1 MKSYGS
7 TKFSAS
13 FAVKSQKFNKILL
26 FLFIMRRGLLAV
38 LAALFC
44 FGVAGAGVPGIRT
57 EFGVMAGV
65 NQPFMRADMGQSTAE
80 LKAKTGVVAGLQMGL
95 RFTGVVGIQPEVIY
109 SSNRIALEDE
119 KKNFSTD
126 IKCNALQVPVLL
138 SLRLAAV
145 RVNVGP
151 VFTVVDNPTYLDKSG
166 EKVMFGRLHPTVSY
180 AVGVS
185 VVLLRKLVIDARVSS
200 GVKSMENFLSYDAKQ
215 QGNTIKTTTINAQ
228 LKVGVL
234 F

>member
-1 MKSYGS
+1 
-7 TKFSAS
+7 
-13 FAVKSQKFNKILL
+13 
-26 FLFIMRRGLLAV
+26 MRRGLLV
-38 LAALFC
+38 ILAALFC
-44 FGVAGAGVPGIRT
+44 FGIAGAGVPGMRT
-57 EFGVMAGV
+57 EFGIVAGV
-65 NQPFMRADMGQSTAE
+65 NQPFMRADMGQSTAA
-80 LKAKTGVVAGLQMGL
+80 LQAKTGFAAGLQMGL
-95 RFTGVVGIQPEVIY
+95 RLAGVVGIQPEIIY
-109 SSNRIALEDE
+109 SSNKIALGDE

-126 IKCNALQVPVLL
+126 IKSNALQVPVLL
-138 SLRLAAV
+138 SLRLAVV
-145 RVNVGP
+145 RFNIGP
-151 VFTVVDNPTYLDKSG
+151 VFTVMDNPTYLDKSG

-185 VVLLRKLVIDARVSS
+185 AVLLRKLVVDARVSS